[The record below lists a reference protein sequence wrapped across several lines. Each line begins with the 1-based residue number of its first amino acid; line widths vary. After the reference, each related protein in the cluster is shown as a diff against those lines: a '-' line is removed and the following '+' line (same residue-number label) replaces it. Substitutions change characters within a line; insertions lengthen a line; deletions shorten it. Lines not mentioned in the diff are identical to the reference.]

1 MAKKFSFSTFILLIA
16 SLCFFSVA
24 VFYNVNMQ
32 GYQQF
37 GFLANSFLHGK
48 LYFLSEYGSWWHDAV
63 SFGDHYFWPL
73 GPFPAVVLMP
83 FVAVSNLFKVEFLQ
97 GYLQIFLIALI
108 FSLISFL
115 SKKIG
120 WRKEDSIGWAF
131 AFCFAS
137 NFLGVAFWPNSWF
150 FAQVVTT
157 LLIFLSFTEFMTKKR
172 FWLIGVIYGLLVL
185 TRLPAS
191 LGVTFFGLWIIFREN
206 KKLKKLIV
214 LGLPF
219 LVAALIMATYNYARF
234 GDFLEQGYGMQIT
247 AGAFDD
253 NLKSKLFALHHI
265 PGNLY
270 YMLLATPQP
279 VFVEG
284 SHILRSPFIK
294 ADPWGM
300 SIFLTAPYLILVFGL
315 KYKDIFSKL
324 LLVTVAIISIPIIT
338 YYGIGWYQFG
348 FRYALDFL
356 PFLFVA
362 LVYEYRKTHEKLPTG
377 LLMIFLVSAIFNLYL
392 FKDLFIV

>member
-1 MAKKFSFSTFILLIA
+1 
-16 SLCFFSVA
+16 
-24 VFYNVNMQ
+24 MQ

-48 LYFLSEYGSWWHDAV
+48 LYFLDAYGSWWHDAV

-83 FVAVSNLFKVEFLQ
+83 FVAISNLFGIEFLQ
-97 GYLQIFLIALI
+97 GYLQIFLIAFI
-108 FSLISFL
+108 FFLVAFL
-115 SKKIG
+115 SRKLG
-120 WRKEDSIGWAF
+120 WRKDDAIGWAF
-131 AFCFAS
+131 AFCFAT

-150 FAQVVTT
+150 FAQIVTT
-157 LLIFLSFTEFMTKKR
+157 LLILLSLTEFVTKKR
-172 FWLIGVIYGLLVL
+172 YWLIGIIYGLLVL

-191 LGVTFFGLWIIFREN
+191 LGVVFFGFWIIFKEN
-206 KKLKKLIV
+206 KKLKKLII
-214 LGLPF
+214 LGIPF
-219 LVAALIMATYNYARF
+219 LAAALVMATYNYARF

-253 NLKSKLFALHHI
+253 NLKRSLFALHHT

-284 SHILRSPFIK
+284 SHVLASPFIK
-294 ADPWGM
+294 ADPWGI

-324 LLVTVAIISIPIIT
+324 LLVTVAIICIPIIT

-356 PFLFVA
+356 PFLFFA
-362 LVYEYRKTHEKLPTG
+362 LIYEYRKTHEKLPTR
-377 LLMIFLVSAIFNLYL
+377 LLILFLISAVFNLYL
-392 FKDLFIV
+392 FKDLFLV